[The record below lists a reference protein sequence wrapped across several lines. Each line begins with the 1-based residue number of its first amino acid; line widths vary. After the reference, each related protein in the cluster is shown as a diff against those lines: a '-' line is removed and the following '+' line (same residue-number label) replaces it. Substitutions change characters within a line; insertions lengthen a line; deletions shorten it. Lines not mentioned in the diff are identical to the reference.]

1 MEPQILTRDEAIR
14 LLRPLIDQD
23 LRALAMKYGVTVFK
37 GQNLNKGWAG
47 QTVELAI
54 GFQLNSRQAP
64 DGGAW
69 ELKVVPLQRKESS
82 WFPKETMA
90 ITMINPDHVRM
101 TPFERSH
108 LLAKLNHLV
117 VCGREF
123 VDRSESRSKFISV
136 GTFDLVGQDVFN
148 QVEADYELV
157 QKVIQEQGFQAL
169 TGKMGILVQPRT
181 KGPGHGSESR
191 AFYARKNFVTT
202 ILGLK
207 T

>member
-1 MEPQILTRDEAIR
+1 
-14 LLRPLIDQD
+14 
-23 LRALAMKYGVTVFK
+23 MKYGVTVFK

-181 KGPGHGSESR
+181 KGPGHGSQSR
-191 AFYARKNFVTT
+191 AFYARKDFVAS